1 MQVIRGVQTLSTQN
15 NVVTIGNFDGVHL
28 GHQRLFEFVKRK
40 AAEIKG
46 KSVVV
51 TFNPHP
57 IKVLFENHP
66 LKLITTI
73 EDKLRLI
80 ENSKIDITVLIP
92 FTKEFAQI
100 EAEDFVKNILLAKL
114 NAKWIVIGYDYKFG
128 KGRKGNYELLRQ
140 LGELYGFKVTV
151 VNAYKK
157 RGKILSSTAVRNA
170 LYEGNVCEAAQFLG
184 RAYHIDGEVIKG
196 AGRGSSVL
204 GYPTAN
210 IKPKQEIIPKVGVYA
225 VKVTIPE
232 LSKTFKGVANIGK
245 NPTFGNQ
252 ALSYEVHI
260 LDFKGELLGKT
271 LRLHFIARLRDE
283 KKFNSPEELKDS
295 IARDIE
301 RAKEILRR
309 DRTKLYL
316 EEPFILD

>member
-66 LKLITTI
+66 LKLITTV

-80 ENSKIDITVLIP
+80 EKSKIDITVLIP

-151 VNAYKK
+151 VKAYKK

-210 IKPKQEIIPKVGVYA
+210 IKPNQEIIPKEGVYA

-232 LSKTFKGVANIGK
+232 LSKTYKGVANIGK

>member
-66 LKLITTI
+66 LKLITTV

-80 ENSKIDITVLIP
+80 EKSKIDITVLIP

-151 VNAYKK
+151 VKAYKK

-210 IKPKQEIIPKVGVYA
+210 IKPNQEIIPKEGVYA

-232 LSKTFKGVANIGK
+232 ISKTYKGVANIGK

>member
-66 LKLITTI
+66 LKLITTV

-80 ENSKIDITVLIP
+80 EKSKIDITVLIP

-151 VNAYKK
+151 VKAYKK

-210 IKPKQEIIPKVGVYA
+210 IKPNQEIIPKEGVYA

-232 LSKTFKGVANIGK
+232 ILKTYKGVANIGK

>member
-40 AAEIKG
+40 ASEIKG

-66 LKLITTI
+66 LKLITTV

-80 ENSKIDITVLIP
+80 EKSKIDITVLIP

-151 VNAYKK
+151 VKAYKK

-210 IKPKQEIIPKVGVYA
+210 IKPNQEIIPKEGVYA

-232 LSKTFKGVANIGK
+232 ISKTYKGVANIGK

>member
-40 AAEIKG
+40 ASEIKG

-66 LKLITTI
+66 LKLITTV

-80 ENSKIDITVLIP
+80 EKSKIDITVLIP

-151 VNAYKK
+151 VKAYKK

-210 IKPKQEIIPKVGVYA
+210 IKPNQEIIPKEGVYA